1 MDKYQDKYSSLIQE
15 SEFEWIKT
23 RREMAKR
30 PDVNNTDTIGIALSG
45 GGIRSATF
53 NLGVL
58 QALENAQ
65 KLKNIDYMSTAS
77 GGGYIGSALT
87 WFKSKCPDKFPF
99 GTKRADH
106 NRFGGQVVS
115 WIRSHSSFL
124 TPGNGINLISLL
136 SAIVTGTFINL
147 MIVVPVFM
155 LFLYSLCQTW
165 LIPELGGPERVN
177 GFELLLHAGNVF
189 LGLTIFTMI
198 LTALSTSIATERRG
212 RLTERLR
219 KCVTALVTLFMGCYA
234 IGLIPFFHQQL
245 SMLTKWLVHASFSL
259 SAVGMAISVISA
271 YKTKN
276 QNSVIAP
283 LMVSL
288 GLVLTCLGFI
298 LVAFHQVMNW
308 QQIPDYFYV
317 FILLSAL
324 LAIGCNI
331 NLVSM
336 HGFYRNRLR
345 DAFMPYQLPQD
356 SGHVPSEIS
365 TWHASQMC
373 YLKDLPIT
381 DAPFHIINCNVE
393 LTGST
398 QSKYRNRTGDC
409 FSFTPLYSGATA
421 TGYRGTDVYLDG
433 KVDLASVCAISGA
446 AVATNTAATRSK
458 PVNFLMAILNLRL
471 GCWLKNPK
479 ALHQSR
485 FIRPLWYSAMFKD
498 MFGSHLDENETFIH
512 LSDGGHFENLG
523 VYELVRRKTKLIFAF
538 DSGADPDY
546 QFQDLGKL
554 TELIR
559 VDFGAKLII
568 DVNDIPPNQQG
579 ESKASWAIGEIK
591 YADENK
597 SSAIFV
603 YVKSSIS
610 DSGKLSEDINSY
622 KRQHPQ
628 FPHQSTANQFFN
640 EAQFEAYR
648 ELGFQITHR
657 MIKHDPKIA
666 AML

>member
-1 MDKYQDKYSSLIQE
+1 MRHGAGDAIY
-15 SEFEWIKT
+15 
-23 RREMAKR
+23 
-30 PDVNNTDTIGIALSG
+30 G
-45 GGIRSATF
+45 
-53 NLGVL
+53 
-58 QALENAQ
+58 
-65 KLKNIDYMSTAS
+65 
-77 GGGYIGSALT
+77 
-87 WFKSKCPDKFPF
+87 
-99 GTKRADH
+99 
-106 NRFGGQVVS
+106 
-115 WIRSHSSFL
+115 
-124 TPGNGINLISLL
+124 LL
-136 SAIVTGTFINL
+136 RH
-147 MIVVPVFM
+147 
-155 LFLYSLCQTW
+155 
-165 LIPELGGPERVN
+165 RVD
-177 GFELLLHAGNVF
+177 
-189 LGLTIFTMI
+189 
-198 LTALSTSIATERRG
+198 S
-212 RLTERLR
+212 
-219 KCVTALVTLFMGCYA
+219 
-234 IGLIPFFHQQL
+234 FFHQQL

-471 GCWLKNPK
+471 GCWLKIQKLFIK
-479 ALHQSR
+479 ADSFDHCGIARCL
-485 FIRPLWYSAMFKD
+485 
-498 MFGSHLDENETFIH
+498 
-512 LSDGGHFENLG
+512 
-523 VYELVRRKTKLIFAF
+523 KTCLAVTWMKM
-538 DSGADPDY
+538 
-546 QFQDLGKL
+546 
-554 TELIR
+554 
-559 VDFGAKLII
+559 
-568 DVNDIPPNQQG
+568 
-579 ESKASWAIGEIK
+579 
-591 YADENK
+591 
-597 SSAIFV
+597 
-603 YVKSSIS
+603 
-610 DSGKLSEDINSY
+610 KLSFTYRMVVILKTS
-622 KRQHPQ
+622 
-628 FPHQSTANQFFN
+628 
-640 EAQFEAYR
+640 AY
-648 ELGFQITHR
+648 TS
-657 MIKHDPKIA
+657 
-666 AML
+666 